1 MKYKANILVVDD
13 EASVR
18 KSIAAALET
27 EGYLVDTA
35 PGGEEALANESR
47 TKYAVALVD
56 LVMPDIDGIEL
67 LKKIKERNPNIT
79 IIMITGYPSIK
90 TAVQAIKFGAFDYIP
105 KPFTPVELRTLV
117 ARALGRRHYY
127 EEVASKI
134 GTPTE
139 KLVEM
144 KLPADLYCIP
154 EHSWVRV
161 QKEGIV
167 KVGMHHI
174 FIHTICRITTIDF
187 PKVGE
192 TIHQGDVCLRAT
204 DTCNQFHRL
213 WAPVSGK
220 VIAVNNDIKD
230 DDTLLSHD
238 PYDTGWLVA
247 LDPLNLEEEL
257 KNLKPVDS
265 KLDPEYYIP

>member
-13 EASVR
+13 EAPVC
-18 KSIAAALET
+18 KSIANALET

-35 PGGEEALANESR
+35 SGGEEALVKESQ

-56 LVMPDIDGIEL
+56 LVMPDIDGIVL
-67 LKKIKERNPNIT
+67 LGKIKERNPNIT

-90 TAVQAIKFGAFDYIP
+90 TAVLAIKSGAFDYIP
-105 KPFTPVELRTLV
+105 KPFTPDELRTLV

-134 GTPTE
+134 GTPVE
-139 KLVEM
+139 KLVDME
-144 KLPADLYCIP
+144 LPADLYCIP

-161 QKEGIV
+161 EKEGIV
-167 KVGMHHI
+167 RVGIHHI
-174 FIHTICRITTIDF
+174 FFNTICRIVSIDF

-192 TIHQGDVCLRAT
+192 TIHQGSVCLRVT
-204 DTCNQFHRL
+204 DTRNLVHRL

-220 VIAVNNDIKD
+220 VIAVNNDIKENNSP
-230 DDTLLSHD
+230 LAQD
-238 PYDTGWLVA
+238 PYDTGWLLV
-247 LDPLNLEEEL
+247 LEPLNLEEEL

-265 KLDPEYYIP
+265 KSDPEYYIP